1 MHSWVSILTL
11 LIFQSVGVTTIEI
24 FVKLEG
30 GKRFTPTF
38 FTPYVN
44 HSIAIFGRRINATTS
59 VTAPLFVVGTTCSV
73 SPKTS
78 TLVKNKIAV
87 VFRDDVN
94 CSSFQDEDFQNI
106 GSVVA
111 NSGAVG
117 LILVDVDDK
126 IKTFQNSQEKT
137 LSKLPILGG
146 YLGYGLFLSGS
157 NNVKIPVVLVDRFL
171 GNDILGLQNIISSSD
186 ILTPTVCTSTTS
198 ANATLYATISDKGV
212 LQDAQGNSLNA
223 KGLALDTWKK
233 YNSTCPDRYKT
244 KIEKDEELW
253 YNKYCTSA
261 ESTGLATWPLL
272 VDENALLYVVALEL
286 GVLFLVILYNNYENR
301 EGCFY
306 VRKSE
311 YFHSTTHVDNPTNG
325 IDMTELAAEPD
336 DITIDLDLQQRKSI
350 IPFYGKVMSRPTQ
363 SEIPF
368 DSFKDSVTA
377 MNRFQESS
385 KNDDECNHKFVEGWK
400 IDSADP
406 VAQCSICKT
415 VLGKDRLEH
424 ELEKKKEIIELDRRA
439 AQMYSPSIPGHTNRD
454 KFGDDAAAGD
464 VDQSPWRRSKS
475 FQGNQDLPSKFD
487 GLFAFEPM

>member
-11 LIFQSVGVTTIEI
+11 LIFQSVGVTAIEI

-38 FTPYVN
+38 FSPHVN

-78 TLVKNKIAV
+78 ALVKNKIAV

-117 LILVDVDDK
+117 LILVAVDDK
-126 IKTFQNSQEKT
+126 VKTFQHSQDKA
-137 LSKLPILGG
+137 LSKLPIVRG
-146 YLGYGLFLSGS
+146 YLGYSLSLS
-157 NNVKIPVVLVDRFL
+157 QAYNIKIPVVLVDRFV

-244 KIEKDEELW
+244 KIEKDEEVW
-253 YNKYCTSA
+253 YNKYCTAA
-261 ESTGLATWPLL
+261 ESTGLATLPLL
-272 VDENALLYVVALEL
+272 VDKNTAWYVLAIEIGIVLLLI
-286 GVLFLVILYNNYENR
+286 LFVKYDLR
-301 EGCFY
+301 EDCFS
-306 VRKSE
+306 VRTSE
-311 YFHSTTHVDNPTNG
+311 YYHSTTHVDNPTNG

-336 DITIDLDLQQRKSI
+336 DITIDLDLRQRKSI
-350 IPFYGKVMSRPTQ
+350 IPFYGKVMSRPTR
-363 SEIPF
+363 SEIPL
-368 DSFKDSVTA
+368 DSFKNSVTA

-385 KNDDECNHKFVEGWK
+385 KNDDDCNHKFVEGWK

-406 VAQCSICKT
+406 VAQCSICET
-415 VLGKDRLEH
+415 VLGQDRLEH

-439 AQMYSPSIPGHTNRD
+439 AQMYSPSVTGHNNRD
-454 KFGDDAAAGD
+454 ELGDEAAAGD